1 MESNHE
7 LKEFHIKNCT
17 CYCFNETMRDGD
29 SNFDNI
35 LLDKESHVNWNENI
49 LIYTTLYKTF
59 IGAKPLRIRF
69 NEVDGFSHIF
79 DGTRYLALIIPERYD
94 AIYDRIRYLTVENS
108 GITYSISHNFARI
121 RIDSY
126 NSSPV
131 TLTFHNVIIF
141 IRSIVNKNKKNYYYN
156 IFLEKGSY
164 EDKVNTKLF
173 KWMFLHCKCYISI
186 KMTFLKGLILVKQ
199 VNKKS
204 EIFVTIGIF

>member
-94 AIYDRIRYLTVENS
+94 AIYDRIRDLINEKG
-108 GITYSISHNFARI
+108 GITDSVNHNFGRI
-121 RIDSY
+121 RIDLC
-126 NSSPV
+126 SSLPIEKV
-131 TLTFHNVIIF
+131 LTFHNVILLIK
-141 IRSIVNKNKKNYYYN
+141 SVVNENKNNYYYK

-164 EDKVNTKLF
+164 EDRSNT
-173 KWMFLHCKCYISI
+173 H
-186 KMTFLKGLILVKQ
+186 
-199 VNKKS
+199 
-204 EIFVTIGIF
+204 

>member
-1 MESNHE
+1 M
-7 LKEFHIKNCT
+7 
-17 CYCFNETMRDGD
+17 
-29 SNFDNI
+29 
-35 LLDKESHVNWNENI
+35 
-49 LIYTTLYKTF
+49 
-59 IGAKPLRIRF
+59 RIRF

-126 NSSPV
+126 NSLPV

-173 KWMFLHCKCYISI
+173 K
-186 KMTFLKGLILVKQ
+186 
-199 VNKKS
+199 
-204 EIFVTIGIF
+204 